1 MENDIYWLLRSSCFE
16 LSGDGKYGLF
26 QLKSWW
32 KDDIYLL
39 FLSFPWYSRTWEIWF
54 FVLWILWCPGASFG
68 SRTPPIFGCQTRK
81 LSATN
86 QQWSLWQYT
95 KHLLDMF
102 PRFWIK
108 WSSSFGKYSIFH
120 PWQGFSANTF
130 TSRNA
135 ILFIFWIPERP
146 QIPWHVGQLSCL
158 VTFI

>member
-1 MENDIYWLLRSSCFE
+1 MIFTGCWEVLVLNFSEMENTAF
-16 LSGDGKYGLF
+16 F

-54 FVLWILWCPGASFG
+54 FVLWILWYPGASFG

-135 ILFIFWIPERP
+135 ILFIFWILKGHRFLDM
-146 QIPWHVGQLSCL
+146 WAKFL
-158 VTFI
+158 V